1 MSDSELIDW
10 EQLEMIFG
18 EEEEDFDE
26 DMAELFHEFVED
38 GNVQF
43 SKINENE
50 FAADKAKVAKESHK
64 LKGSA
69 SNFGFTRVAQLL
81 AHIEDNVDSISVD
94 DFNSSLQQARSG
106 FEQSIATV
114 VERYPALGVG
124 QN

>member
-18 EEEEDFDE
+18 EDEEDFDE
-26 DMAELFHEFVED
+26 DMADLFHEFVED

-43 SKINENE
+43 SKINQDE

-69 SNFGFTRVAQLL
+69 SNFGFARVAELL
-81 AHIEDNVDSISVD
+81 AHIEDEIESITVD
-94 DFNSSLQQARSG
+94 DFVSSLEQARAG
-106 FEQSIATV
+106 FDQSIATV
-114 VERYPALGVG
+114 VERYPALGIG

>member
-18 EEEEDFDE
+18 EDEEDFDE
-26 DMAELFHEFVED
+26 DMADLFHEFVED

-43 SKINENE
+43 TKITESE

-69 SNFGFTRVAQLL
+69 SNFGFCQVASLL
-81 AHIEDNVDSISVD
+81 ARIEDEIDSLSLD
-94 DFNSSLQQARSG
+94 DFTSNLEQARSG
-106 FEQSIATV
+106 FEKSIATV
-114 VERYPALGVG
+114 MERYPALGVG